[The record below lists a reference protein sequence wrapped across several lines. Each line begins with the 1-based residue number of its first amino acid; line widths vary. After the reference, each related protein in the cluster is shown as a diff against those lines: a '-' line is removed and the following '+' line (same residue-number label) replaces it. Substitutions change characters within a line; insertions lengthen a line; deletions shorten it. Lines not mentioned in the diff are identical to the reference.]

1 MYVAAQQISDYKHKR
16 ALLLYNGATQEIFDT
31 PRDSGDDL
39 ASFPGSLFL
48 LCADGEKDSP
58 AYTVCACAKYC
69 LPIAVNRTIAQIIA
83 TDIEYGWK
91 NLQFLSNRG

>member
-1 MYVAAQQISDYKHKR
+1 MPEQKNHATFYFLMTLDVDVE
-16 ALLLYNGATQEIFDT
+16 GANIN
-31 PRDSGDDL
+31 L

-48 LCADGEKDSP
+48 LCADGEKESL
-58 AYTVCACAKYC
+58 AYTVGACAKYC
-69 LPIAVNRTIAQIIA
+69 FRIAVNRTIAQIIA